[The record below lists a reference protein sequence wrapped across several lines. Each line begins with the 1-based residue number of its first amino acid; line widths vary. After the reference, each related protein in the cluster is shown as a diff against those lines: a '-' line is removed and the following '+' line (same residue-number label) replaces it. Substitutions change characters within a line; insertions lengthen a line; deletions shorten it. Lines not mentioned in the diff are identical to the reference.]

1 MSLLRPPKKRAQKTA
16 AALRVGLCGHLG
28 AGNLGND
35 GSLEAMLAYLKVE
48 HPDAIV
54 DCMCTRPDQV
64 TARYDVPATQL
75 RWYQKDHEPV
85 PLVKCVKVPMAMV
98 IDAFRTASWV
108 RRHNVVIVPGM
119 GVLEATIPI
128 RPWHTPYS
136 IFLLCA
142 SGRLFKTRVALVSV
156 GADVIGQR
164 LTRQVITAAARLAY
178 YRSYRDTFSRDAMRQ
193 MGVDTSGDA
202 VYPDLAFYLPAPRG
216 APAVAGSVAVG
227 VMDYHGGNG
236 DRRRSDEI
244 HASYVEKMKHFILW
258 LVDNGRTVRLFAT
271 DVHDEPVVREV
282 IAELHAFRRG
292 LDPSQVIAEPVSSIN
307 ELMQRLASVDTVVAT
322 RYHNVLCALKVA
334 KPTLSVG
341 YAAKSDVLMAEMG
354 LAEFCQSARSLHLD
368 RLIRQFTELES
379 RSGQLRQTLKERS
392 AEKARVLDHQFAV
405 LSAVLFSAAN
415 PTSLSLSLTFFL
427 VSAAFAVR
435 GMSVPFLW
443 LRDGTA
449 PAGRRSVNPGLW
461 HRPGRS
467 DRQRRWV
474 PETTGTRPTGRY
486 QDNQAASDRIAG
498 QTGSQRRPYARS
510 HAKPRKQ
517 GRSTIHI
524 LPADFH
530 CAQQDGR

>member
-1 MSLLRPPKKRAQKTA
+1 MSLLRPPKKRAQKMA

-75 RWYQKDHEPV
+75 RSYQKDHEPV
-85 PLVKCVKVPMAMV
+85 PLVKCVRVPIAMV

-136 IFLLCA
+136 MFLLCA
-142 SGRLFKTRVALVSV
+142 SGRLFKTKVALVSV

-282 IAELHAFRRG
+282 VAELHAFRPG
-292 LDPSQVIAEPVSSIN
+292 LDPSQVIAEPVSSID

-354 LAEFCQSARSLHLD
+354 LAEFCQSARSLNLD

-379 RSGQLRQTLKERS
+379 RSGQLRQTLMERS
-392 AEKARVLDHQFAV
+392 AEKARVLDHQFAM

-415 PTSLSLSLTFFL
+415 PTSLSFDPP
-427 VSAAFAVR
+427 V
-435 GMSVPFLW
+435 
-443 LRDGTA
+443 
-449 PAGRRSVNPGLW
+449 
-461 HRPGRS
+461 
-467 DRQRRWV
+467 
-474 PETTGTRPTGRY
+474 
-486 QDNQAASDRIAG
+486 
-498 QTGSQRRPYARS
+498 
-510 HAKPRKQ
+510 K
-517 GRSTIHI
+517 
-524 LPADFH
+524 
-530 CAQQDGR
+530 